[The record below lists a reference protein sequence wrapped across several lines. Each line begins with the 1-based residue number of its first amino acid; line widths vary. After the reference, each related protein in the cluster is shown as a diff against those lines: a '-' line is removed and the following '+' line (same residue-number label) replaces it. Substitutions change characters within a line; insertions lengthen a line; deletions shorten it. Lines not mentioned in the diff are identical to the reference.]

1 MSTIPGECRIG
12 CVCRTICPIDC
23 LVFSNFQQTLY
34 NFLEESPIFSQSLD
48 ELTLDEKRKL
58 SVRRQNQ
65 VLNEQFITLT
75 DVSLPFSH
83 FPEHLTKTL

>member
-1 MSTIPGECRIG
+1 MG
-12 CVCRTICPIDC
+12 V
-23 LVFSNFQQTLY
+23 LVAQFSNLFVFHSFVQQNLF
-34 NFLEESPIFSQSLD
+34 NFLEENPIFANSLD

-75 DVSLPFSH
+75 DVSL
-83 FPEHLTKTL
+83 